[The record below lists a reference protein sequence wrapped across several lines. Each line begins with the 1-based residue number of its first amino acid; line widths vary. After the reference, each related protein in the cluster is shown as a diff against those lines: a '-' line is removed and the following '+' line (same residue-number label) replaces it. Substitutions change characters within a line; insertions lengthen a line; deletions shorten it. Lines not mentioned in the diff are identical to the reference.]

1 MKILCFDFPL
11 DLYAPK
17 DDAKHRALWRE
28 LYTTKELDALKQ
40 LMNKCQ
46 ENNVIFIYGTNSTF
60 SIFKYLHTFLK
71 KHLFLL
77 RFFSGISPGLDISY
91 SQAKELDH
99 LKEKLDQLKKVG
111 CKGFALL
118 WDDIDTT
125 LPLEDREAFDSL
137 ADAHVAITNKVFT
150 YLGRP
155 TFLLCPVEYCS
166 NRADPNVKKSD
177 YLKTLGRNLEDEIKI
192 FWTGSKVVSEIITC
206 EELKELTDVL
216 QRKPVIWDNLHANDY
231 DQQRLFLGP
240 FSGRSTNLIPF
251 LSGVLT
257 NPNCEYSFNIPVLYT
272 LGSWYRSYSD
282 NCGGW
287 EPYQASKEAIP
298 HFVKEMNRTTSVS
311 ATGESHDNDKTKKD
325 DEDDDNN
332 EHQFKESEVE
342 LLFHLYWLPHSHGPK
357 AQLILDEFDF
367 LKRHA
372 NLMQN
377 MPSTLRQVDRGADDD
392 EEDSSSS
399 SLEDA
404 ASQSAFLVQWMR
416 RFSVF
421 NDSCKKICKMLDK
434 FTYIKN
440 RELFFDIN
448 PYLNN
453 LQVILRASNRY
464 LKWVSFEKC
473 AKPINGGPTLAGEKI
488 CSAFTVFFPFLMLQ
502 CKSDFQKYN
511 PIRT

>member
-1 MKILCFDFPL
+1 MS
-11 DLYAPK
+11 YSQ
-17 DDAKHRALWRE
+17 
-28 LYTTKELDALKQ
+28 TKEL
-40 LMNKCQ
+40 
-46 ENNVIFIYGTNSTF
+46 E
-60 SIFKYLHTFLK
+60 
-71 KHLFLL
+71 
-77 RFFSGISPGLDISY
+77 
-91 SQAKELDH
+91 H

-125 LPLEDREAFDSL
+125 LPAEDREAFDTL

-240 FSGRSTNLIPF
+240 FSGRSTNLIPY

-282 NCGGW
+282 NCGEW
-287 EPYQASKEAIP
+287 DPYQASREAIP

-311 ATGESHDNDKTKKD
+311 ATGESHDNDKTAHESVD
-325 DEDDDNN
+325 DDDNN

-377 MPSTLRQVDRGADDD
+377 MPTLRQQVETGAGGDGD

-399 SLEDA
+399 SLED

-434 FTYIKN
+434 FTYIRN

-453 LQVILRASNRY
+453 LQVILRACNRY

-473 AKPINGGPTLAGEKI
+473 AKPINGGPTLAGKY
-488 CSAFTVFFPFLMLQ
+488 TVLL
-502 CKSDFQKYN
+502 
-511 PIRT
+511 